1 MNWMNVGMVAAAYF
15 LGAIPFGYLIA
26 KTKGVDIRQAGSG
39 NIGATNVERV
49 LGKTAGKITLLCDGL
64 KGLLPVLLA
73 RAATQDERWLAAVAL
88 ATIIGHNW
96 PVYLQFKGGKGVTTT
111 YGSFLGLA
119 WLPAAQ
125 TILIWVAVKKMTKTA
140 SIAALTS
147 SACAPLFVIGFFHQP
162 SRFQTGASALVF
174 AVITAVLI
182 YLRHI
187 PNIQRLLANEEMPS
201 KKA

>member
-1 MNWMNVGMVAAAYF
+1 MSEPSSGGGGALPLRALIPNAITMLALCAGATAVRFAIDGAFDKAAA
-15 LGAIPFGYLIA
+15 
-26 KTKGVDIRQAGSG
+26 AGMHG
-39 NIGATNVERV
+39 LVGIVR
-49 LGKTAGKITLLCDGL
+49 GK
-64 KGLLPVLLA
+64 
-73 RAATQDERWLAAVAL
+73 RWLAAVAL
-88 ATIIGHNW
+88 STIIGHNW

-174 AVITAVLI
+174 ALIAAVLI

-187 PNIQRLLANEEMPS
+187 PNIQRLLVNEEMPP